1 MRQTGSV
8 TETSEQIRQVA
19 FRLFSEHGYD
29 ATSVEAIVAGAGV
42 SRSTFFRVF
51 GSKEAVIFPDHDQ
64 LLAAVEARLRASTQT
79 SALAA
84 VSDAVRLVL
93 FHYIAEG
100 ERARERYKLT
110 SSVVA
115 LRERELVSGARYQRT
130 FRQFILDTDPHA
142 GADPLRSEVM
152 AAAIVAAHNRV
163 LRRWLRRE
171 SDDPQ
176 VEIDSALTAVRRM
189 FEHPGQTDP
198 ILIAVPAGMSMSA
211 VAATLANWVP
221 PTDSSQPVGQ

>member
-1 MRQTGSV
+1 MRQTGPV
-8 TETSEQIRQVA
+8 AETSEQIRQVA
-19 FRLFSEHGYD
+19 FRLFSEEGYD

-42 SRSTFFRVF
+42 SRSTFFRAF
-51 GSKEAVIFPDHDQ
+51 GSKEAVIFPDHDR
-64 LLAAVEARLRASTQT
+64 LLAAVDARLRASTQT

-100 ERARERYKLT
+100 ERARERYALT

-115 LRERELVSGARYQRT
+115 LRERELISGARYQRL
-130 FRQFILDTDPHA
+130 FRQFILDTDPVSSS
-142 GADPLRSEVM
+142 DPLTAEVM

-171 SDDPQ
+171 CEDPQ
-176 VEIDSALTAVRRM
+176 IEIDAALKSVRKM
-189 FEHPGQTDP
+189 FESPGHPEP
-198 ILIAVPAGMSMSA
+198 VLVAVPAGMSMDA
-211 VAATLANWVP
+211 VAAALANWAP
-221 PTDSSQPVGQ
+221 STE